1 MTIRT
6 RITLLYAGTATA
18 AGLALYFL
26 ISAWLPEPAGS
37 GLLPLAIAALLVLA
51 AALGT
56 GWFVAGRV
64 LAPLRRITGLAE
76 RISAG
81 HPHGRIEQP
90 GPPDELQRLAGTV
103 NGLLARLETAT
114 TAQRRF
120 AANVAHELRTP
131 LATSRTLL
139 EVAAAHPERCD
150 LPDLTAKL
158 RTVNERG
165 TELVDALLD
174 LARAEHGLTNPVP
187 TDLAVIAAQALANL
201 DPGGVTV
208 SAELAATTF
217 PGEPILLLRL
227 VNTLLAN
234 AIRHNRPG
242 GRARVTV
249 ADGRLTV
256 TNTGPLIP
264 AELAGQLFEPFVR
277 SAGRT
282 RPAGHGLGL
291 AIARAV
297 VTAHHGTITASP
309 NPDGGLTVDVR
320 F

>member
-6 RITLLYAGTATA
+6 RITLLYAGTA
-18 AGLALYFL
+18 
-26 ISAWLPEPAGS
+26 
-37 GLLPLAIAALLVLA
+37 
-51 AALGT
+51 
-56 GWFVAGRV
+56 
-64 LAPLRRITGLAE
+64 
-76 RISAG
+76 
-81 HPHGRIEQP
+81 
-90 GPPDELQRLAGTV
+90 
-103 NGLLARLETAT
+103 

-131 LATSRTLL
+131 LATGRTLL

-150 LPDLTAKL
+150 LPEL

-165 TELVDALLD
+165 AELVDALLD
-174 LARAEHGLTNPVP
+174 LARAGHGLTNPVP
-187 TDLAVIAAQALANL
+187 TDLAVVTAQALANL
-201 DPGGVTV
+201 DPGG
-208 SAELAATTF
+208 
-217 PGEPILLLRL
+217 
-227 VNTLLAN
+227 
-234 AIRHNRPG
+234 
-242 GRARVTV
+242 RASVTV

-264 AELAGQLFEPFVR
+264 AELTGRLFEPFVR

-291 AIARAV
+291 TIARAV